1 MSKVVDKECLERN
14 YTFVTNEI
22 DALELVDRLVESEA
36 ISSSDRTR
44 IVDIKSNIV
53 RNSDLVNIILN
64 SSSEYVLNSFL
75 KSLEPKYKHVLDKLQ
90 EQDLTKAIKSSG
102 MGINVSIGPI
112 RLIESPGILLRATLE
127 EPCMSPSRLRD
138 FGSEEGLY
146 CTDSSEDLHSRP
158 LMQRYT
164 LTSGHSAQA
173 RDEIRILKE
182 ERDTAMNEIR
192 MLKAERD
199 TSAEY
204 TQFTAR
210 ANNHQQ
216 KFLPFIDFSLN
227 HLPACYQQD
236 EMINLIKSL
245 ADLTVKIEVKDV
257 HEIREQF
264 WKDKIHFFEE
274 DIKSKRIILGSG
286 KVEDVTLY
294 SEKDAGPCPCRC
306 KKCKSVPKQK
316 WGEIRIL
323 TSAQLL
329 YDNKDAKR
337 FVCTLFYDD
346 ETSHTITVIGENIVV
361 KNIERD
367 ICILTCVTCDLDLIA
382 CLESMLDKFEECWE
396 NAFDKYI
403 HLVKWEDEKLIVLV
417 SHPLGYK
424 KHISIGKKL
433 DCQRDAE
440 SKGINYDVPTLPGSR
455 GAFLLVPD
463 FDVINKNVK
472 IL

>member
-1 MSKVVDKECLERN
+1 
-14 YTFVTNEI
+14 
-22 DALELVDRLVESEA
+22 
-36 ISSSDRTR
+36 
-44 IVDIKSNIV
+44 
-53 RNSDLVNIILN
+53 
-64 SSSEYVLNSFL
+64 
-75 KSLEPKYKHVLDKLQ
+75 
-90 EQDLTKAIKSSG
+90 
-102 MGINVSIGPI
+102 
-112 RLIESPGILLRATLE
+112 
-127 EPCMSPSRLRD
+127 
-138 FGSEEGLY
+138 
-146 CTDSSEDLHSRP
+146 
-158 LMQRYT
+158 
-164 LTSGHSAQA
+164 
-173 RDEIRILKE
+173 
-182 ERDTAMNEIR
+182 MNEIR

-199 TSAEY
+199 TSTEY
-204 TQFTAR
+204 IEFTAR
-210 ANNHQQ
+210 SNTHQE

-227 HLPACYQQD
+227 HLPACYQHD

-286 KVEDVTLY
+286 KVEDVKLY

-403 HLVKWEDEKLIVLV
+403 HSVKWEDEKLIVLV